1 MEVKLPNDGL
11 LTNRE
16 VLDLLEE
23 RRSTRAVAAHGN
35 ALLQDREHIEKT
47 TMKYLNGSA
56 IKNTTSETVI
66 RSLNAIKRL
75 GLGLTEAE
83 MIQIANH
90 VPMNEVEIYL
100 LIEECAERLQANQIA
115 LIIDTIKS
123 MLENPVDGDKMDDA

>member
-35 ALLQDREHIEKT
+35 ALLQDREHIEKST
-47 TMKYLNGSA
+47 VKYLNSSA
-56 IKNTTSETVI
+56 VKDTTSETVI
-66 RSLNAIKRL
+66 RCLNAIKRL
-75 GLGLTEAE
+75 ELGLTEAE

-90 VPMNEVEIYL
+90 VPVNEVEIHL
-100 LIEECAERLQANQIA
+100 LIEECAERLQPNQIT
-115 LIIDTIKS
+115 LILETIKS
-123 MLENPVDGDKMDDA
+123 FMLEEGAADKMDDG